1 MFSKAK
7 VTMVNVWAT
16 TCGPC
21 IQEMPHIQQ
30 LANNYAGRGL
40 KVVTVLGDS
49 EIPGC
54 INTALAI
61 IGGIQGFNLPVLRNN
76 SSVAAAFP
84 AGTYPTTY
92 FIDSNGNILKVVT
105 TKNSYDQWCSII
117 DNLL

>member
-1 MFSKAK
+1 
-7 VTMVNVWAT
+7 MVNVWAT

-49 EIPGC
+49 E
-54 INTALAI
+54 TI

-84 AGTYPTTY
+84 AGAYPTTY

-105 TKNSYDQWCSII
+105 TSSSYDKWCSII